1 MTGLFGWFGQD
12 PPEGRVATLQRMLH
26 ANRRPLAKPVSPQ
39 MHSTR
44 LAVIGERDRQIEID
58 GVHLAVIG
66 HPRWIDG
73 SQRSADL
80 NALAG
85 ALRGGPT
92 AALSRLVGDFALA
105 AWDERTQRGW
115 LAVDRIGV
123 HALFYGHAS
132 GSLVF
137 ASTLD
142 LLRGHPGIRTEVSS
156 QGLYDYLYFHVSPG
170 PHTIFSGLQRLPA
183 GQYVEFDATGASVPR
198 PYWTMRFMPDGAR
211 AMQSLENEFVAS
223 LQDAVKE
230 TAADTSAVGAFLSG
244 GTDSSTVS
252 GMLRRSFDAP
262 THTFSIGFDVQGY
275 DEMEYARVAARHFG
289 CEHHEYYVTPADVVD
304 AVPKIASWYDQPFGN
319 ASAVPTYYC
328 ARLAREH
335 GITRMLAGDGGDE
348 LFGGNERYAKQHL
361 FGLYQRVPAALRRG
375 LIEPTLLTLPADLR
389 FVALRK
395 LRSYVEQ
402 ARPPM
407 PQRYQTYNLLNYL
420 GQSNVFAPEF
430 LAGVDQG
437 HPLALLLDCHRPYA
451 DVDLINQMLAID
463 LRFVLADGD
472 LPKVTQMCAM
482 AGMDVAFPLLD
493 DRVVAFSSILTA
505 KQKLRGTELR
515 WFFKHALRNF
525 LPPAVLTKQKHG
537 FGLPV
542 GAWLVGHKP
551 LLDLAGDSIAGLRE
565 RGIVQPR
572 FLDELFSAR
581 LREHAAFFGN
591 MIWVLMMLGIW
602 LESRDL

>member
-1 MTGLFGWFGQD
+1 M
-12 PPEGRVATLQRMLH
+12 
-26 ANRRPLAKPVSPQ
+26 
-39 MHSTR
+39 
-44 LAVIGERDRQIEID
+44 AVTGERSRQIEVD
-58 GVHLAVIG
+58 GVHLAIVG
-66 HPRWIDG
+66 HPYWVDG
-73 SQRSADL
+73 SKRSDDPT
-80 NALAG
+80 ALAR
-85 ALRGGPT
+85 ALRNGPT
-92 AALSRLVGDFALA
+92 ALSGLVGDFALA
-105 AWDERTQRGW
+105 AWDERTKKGL

-123 HALFYGHAS
+123 NALFYGHAP

-142 LLRGHPGIRTEVSS
+142 LLRGHPDIHTELSD
-156 QGLYDYLYFHVSPG
+156 QGLYDYLYFHVCAG
-170 PHTIFSGLQRLPA
+170 PHTVFSGLQRLPA
-183 GQYVEFDATGASVPR
+183 GHYLEFDGAGASAPR
-198 PYWTMRFMPDGAR
+198 PYWSMRFKPNGDRPLQA
-211 AMQSLENEFVAS
+211 LEDEFVAV

-230 TAADTSAVGAFLSG
+230 SADVSAVGAFLSG

-252 GMLRRSFDAP
+252 GMLRRTMGAP
-262 THTFSIGFDVQGY
+262 THTFSIGFDVPGY
-275 DEMEYARVAARHFG
+275 DEMEYARVAAQHFG

-335 GITRMLAGDGGDE
+335 GINRMLAGDGGDE

-361 FGLYQRVPAALRRG
+361 FGLYQHVPSALRRG
-375 LIEPTLLTLPADLR
+375 LIEPALLGLPADLR
-389 FVALRK
+389 FAPLRK

-407 PQRYQTYNLLNYL
+407 PQRYQTYNLLNHL
-420 GQSNVFAPEF
+420 GQSNVFAPGF

-437 HPLALLLDCHRPYA
+437 HPLALLIDAHKPYA
-451 DVDLINQMLAID
+451 DVDLIDQMLAID
-463 LRFVLADGD
+463 LRFILADGD

-482 AGMDVAFPLLD
+482 AGVDVTFPLLD

-505 KQKLRGTELR
+505 KQKLRGSQLR
-515 WFFKHALRNF
+515 WFFKHALRTF

-551 LLDLAGDSIAGLRE
+551 LLELAGDSIAGLRQ

-581 LREHAAFFGN
+581 LREHAPFFGN

-602 LESRDL
+602 LESRGL

>member
-12 PPEGRVATLQRMLH
+12 PPSGREAALQRMQH
-26 ANRRPLAKPVSPQ
+26 ADRRPFAATALPHADSA
-39 MHSTR
+39 R
-44 LAVIGERDRQIEID
+44 IAVTGERARQIAVD
-58 GVHLAVIG
+58 GVHLVIVG
-66 HPRWIDG
+66 HPHWVDG
-73 SQRSADL
+73 SKRSDDL
-80 NALAG
+80 NALAL
-85 ALRGGPT
+85 ALRQGET
-92 AALSRLVGDFALA
+92 ALSRLMGDFALA
-105 AWDERTQRGW
+105 AWDERTQRGL

-123 HALFYGHAS
+123 NPLFYGHAP

-142 LLRGHPGIRTEVSS
+142 LLRGHPQIHTELSDQS
-156 QGLYDYLYFHVSPG
+156 LYDYLYFHVCAG
-170 PHTIFSGLQRLPA
+170 PHTIFSGLERLSA
-183 GQYVEFDATGASVPR
+183 GHYIEFSAAGASEPR
-198 PYWTMRFMPDGAR
+198 PYWTMQFHPDGAR
-211 AMQSLENEFVAS
+211 PLQALEEEFVS
-223 LQDAVKE
+223 LLQDAVQE
-230 TAADTSAVGAFLSG
+230 SADASSVGAFLSG

-252 GMLRRSFDAP
+252 GMLRRAVGAP
-262 THTFSIGFDVQGY
+262 ARTFSIGFDVQGY
-275 DEMEYARVAARHFG
+275 DEMEYARVAAQHFG
-289 CEHHEYYVTPADVVD
+289 CEHHAYYVTPADVVE
-304 AVPKIASWYDQPFGN
+304 AVPKIARWYDQPFGN

-328 ARLAREH
+328 ARLAHEH
-335 GITRMLAGDGGDE
+335 GVKRMLAGDGGDE

-361 FGLYQRVPAALRRG
+361 FGLYQHVPSALRRG
-375 LIEPTLLTLPADLR
+375 LIEPALLAVPSDVR
-389 FVALRK
+389 FAPLRK

-420 GQSNVFAPEF
+420 GQTNVFAPEF
-430 LAGVDQG
+430 LASVDQG
-437 HPLALLLDCHRPYA
+437 HPLALLIDSHKPYVDA
-451 DVDLINQMLAID
+451 DLINQMLAID
-463 LRFVLADGD
+463 LRFILADGD

-482 AGMDVAFPLLD
+482 ADMDVAFPMLD
-493 DRVVAFSSILTA
+493 DRVVAFSSTLTA
-505 KQKLRGTELR
+505 KHKLRGTQLR

-551 LLDLAGDSIAGLRE
+551 LLDLAGDSIAGLRQ

-581 LREHAAFFGN
+581 LREHAPFFGN

-602 LESRDL
+602 LESRNL